1 MQLLQ
6 VIGEVAS
13 QAYAAQAIAQQA
25 AQRLE
30 RTAHH
35 VIAHDQPLHND
46 DSHVA
51 LAELEVCL
59 AVNPV
64 VDATLAATTALF
76 DALGASATAS
86 DKALDRLWR
95 NARTLANH
103 NPRVYKS
110 RIVGNYL
117 VNGVLPPAQW
127 RVGVAKV

>member
-1 MQLLQ
+1 MIARDRPLQ
-6 VIGEVAS
+6 
-13 QAYAAQAIAQQA
+13 
-25 AQRLE
+25 
-30 RTAHH
+30 
-35 VIAHDQPLHND
+35 DD
-46 DSHVA
+46 DSQVA

-64 VDATLAATTALF
+64 VDATLAATTGLF

-117 VNGVLPPAQW
+117 VNGLLPPAQW
-127 RVGVAKV
+127 RVGVAKA